1 MGLENPICHPS
12 LLQIEPLTGPPEGG
26 LAITILGSNLGQ
38 AFNDVRNAVTVA
50 GQPCNPDPSL
60 YRISAR

>member
-1 MGLENPICHPS
+1 MVLGDPICHPS

-38 AFNDVRNAVTVA
+38 AFTDVQNAVTVA
-50 GQPCNPDPSL
+50 GQPCNPEASL